1 MAPTLRL
8 DQYLPYR
15 LSVASNEVSRLIAR
29 AYQDRFGLTIAQW
42 RLICV
47 LSLEP
52 SATPQ
57 TLVALTAMD
66 KVMVSRAAQGL
77 LARRLVQREPNASD
91 GRSHHLVLSETG
103 KALFQEV
110 APAALAYE
118 AAVLEGLKPE
128 EIALLDQLLR
138 RIEAQARRLF
148 DRPDLP
154 QPTQR

>member
-1 MAPTLRL
+1 MSEALRL

-42 RLICV
+42 RLIFI
-47 LSLEP
+47 LSQEG

-77 LARRLVQREPNASD
+77 LARHLVRREPNATD
-91 GRSHHLVLSETG
+91 GRSHHLTLSETG
-103 KALFQEV
+103 MTLFSEV

-118 AAVLEGLKPE
+118 AAVLEGLAPE
-128 EIALLDQLLR
+128 DVQKLDALLR
-138 RIEAQARRLF
+138 RLETQAHKLF
-148 DRPDLP
+148 NKPD
-154 QPTQR
+154 